1 MINLI
6 KQVKTLKKQQMTKY
20 CYCYLNPTILI
31 GSSLSHFPKKLFS
44 LVNFSNL
51 LHYEDTF
58 ISHFVNLSNLRGKEK
73 CI

>member
-1 MINLI
+1 MT
-6 KQVKTLKKQQMTKY
+6 KTRSTHDQLNKAGKNLKKTTNDKILLLLSQSN
-20 CYCYLNPTILI
+20 YLNRFL
-31 GSSLSHFPKKLFS
+31 FFS
-44 LVNFSNL
+44 LVNLSNL